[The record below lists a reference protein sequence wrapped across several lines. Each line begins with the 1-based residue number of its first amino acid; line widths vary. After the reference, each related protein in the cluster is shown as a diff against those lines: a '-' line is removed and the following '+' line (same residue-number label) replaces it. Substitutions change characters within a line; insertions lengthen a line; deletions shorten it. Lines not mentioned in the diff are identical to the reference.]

1 MSAHCSATSNQGET
15 SHAEKQSRPM
25 GNSER
30 IRLKFGSYGIEVLEN
45 TPGLRVS
52 SLYSTHD
59 GRNINR
65 TFAVVAYPD
74 VTDPAFKQEHEAIIS
89 GQSIGIVFEDNGWLI
104 DKQHL
109 YFGEIESPR
118 GHFSDS
124 ADAIDSS
131 AQRSAVHVYELVVRK
146 DGSEFQYAFIAEV
159 HHPEYLRLQDLA
171 AMYGAEFDTH
181 LQRKD
186 RIGGFLDIIESRIAV
201 L

>member
-1 MSAHCSATSNQGET
+1 
-15 SHAEKQSRPM
+15 M

-45 TPGLRVS
+45 SAGLRVS

-59 GRNINR
+59 GHSVNR

-74 VTDPAFKQEHEAIIS
+74 VIDPAFEQEHEAIIS
-89 GQSIGIVFEDNGWLI
+89 GQSIGIVFENNGWLI
-104 DKQHL
+104 DKRHL
-109 YFGEIESPR
+109 YFGEIERPR

-124 ADAIDSS
+124 TDAIDTGKK
-131 AQRSAVHVYELVVRK
+131 RSAIHVYELVVK
-146 DGSEFQYAFIAEV
+146 KHDTQYQYAFIAEV

-171 AMYGAEFDTH
+171 AMYGIEFDTH
-181 LQRKD
+181 LERKD
-186 RIGGFLDIIESRIAV
+186 RIGGFLDIIASRIEV